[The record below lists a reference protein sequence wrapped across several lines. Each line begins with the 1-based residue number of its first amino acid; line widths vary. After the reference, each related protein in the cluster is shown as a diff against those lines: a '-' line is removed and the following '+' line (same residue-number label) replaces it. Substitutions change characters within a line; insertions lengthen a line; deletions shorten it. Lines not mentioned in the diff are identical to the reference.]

1 MTCLDLEAE
10 AVVAVCL
17 TRLEQLCAAGV
28 LTGVQ
33 AGRIA
38 KEIAAQRGSVLGGLK
53 AQNLVDLS
61 ATQSDV

>member
-10 AVVAVCL
+10 AAVGVCL
-17 TRLEQLCAAGV
+17 TRLERLCAAGV

-38 KEIAAQRGSVLGGLK
+38 KEIAAQRGAVLGGLK

-61 ATQSDV
+61 AAQSDV